1 MEDSACLTIASFRC
15 GCRAAEFCLIILTAE
30 YVVLDYLEVFRE
42 IMREPRWKDQF
53 DLVAHVTF
61 DPLGKRLIEAPCSA
75 LNWEHIHKCISMALS
90 WA

>member
-42 IMREPRWKDQF
+42 IMR
-53 DLVAHVTF
+53 DLC
-61 DPLGKRLIEAPCSA
+61 L
-75 LNWEHIHKCISMALS
+75 
-90 WA
+90 